1 MKPFP
6 ALLLLAACLALP
18 ACQTLDRVLTVDNV
32 ARALQI
38 IDNSQAI
45 YESAKPPAIIPE
57 K

>member
-1 MKPFP
+1 MKPLP

-45 YESAKPPAIIPE
+45 YESAKPPIIIPE